1 MRKVKSHQ
9 ICHSNSLIM
18 KIITIGYD
26 RTPNTTT
33 GRVEERLASVGKG
46 FVTLEGEEK
55 KVDAIHESVDQYN
68 RPIIRIVCTDG
79 YEITMADRGI
89 YKEFK
94 FE

>member
-1 MRKVKSHQ
+1 MTIV
-9 ICHSNSLIM
+9 
-18 KIITIGYD
+18 TIGYD

-33 GRVEERLASVGKG
+33 GRVLERMATVGKG
-46 FVTLEGEEK
+46 FTTLEQEEK
-55 KVDAIHESVDQYN
+55 KVEAIHESVDQYN

-79 YEITMADRGI
+79 LEITMPDRGI